1 MIRRRSSVWSVFIV
15 VVMLMAGVATV
26 YAQAAG
32 APVVEPDKSMTGAD
46 EAFGK
51 GDMNK
56 ASDQIKKAAAYLHT
70 QETKVAKDASAGL
83 KKAAGDLDRLS
94 ADVRTGAVK
103 SADDLKKAFAK
114 ADHALATA
122 WHATAEQEQKAGKA
136 ASTSVTNASEALEGA
151 ARWTGA
157 KLDAGAQ
164 GAVDAVHSARRGARM
179 GADAIGRAI
188 RGIGEGI
195 ADVGKKIGS

>member
-1 MIRRRSSVWSVFIV
+1 MIRKRSLVGSVSIV
-15 VVMLMAGVATV
+15 VVMLMAGAATA
-26 YAQAAG
+26 YAQATDAL
-32 APVVEPDKSMTGAD
+32 AVEPDKSMASD
-46 EAFGK
+46 NEAFAK
-51 GDMNK
+51 GDANK

-70 QETKVAKDASAGL
+70 QEKKVAKEASAGL
-83 KKAAGDLDRLS
+83 KKAADDLDRLS
-94 ADVRTGAVK
+94 SDVKKGAVK

-136 ASTSVTNASEALEGA
+136 ASTSITHASDALEGA
-151 ARWTGA
+151 AKWTGA

-164 GAVDAVHSARRGARM
+164 AAVDATHAARRGARM

-188 RGIGEGI
+188 RDIGEGI
-195 ADVGKKIGS
+195 ADMGRKIGG